1 MTRFV
6 CYILNSTSNSS
17 RTEQN
22 EIQKRLLGLVSGKGT
37 LGLGLVSGV
46 NRLLGLGI
54 SLARALKILLSL
66 GLNPPNRDRAP
77 STLGSFAGLPVTV
90 GIASDC
96 WQRMELETYI

>member
-6 CYILNSTSNSS
+6 CYILNSPSNSS
-17 RTEQN
+17 RTEQT

-77 STLGSFAGLPVTV
+77 STLGSFAGLDIDSLLV
-90 GIASDC
+90 GVDKALYHSV
-96 WQRMELETYI
+96 